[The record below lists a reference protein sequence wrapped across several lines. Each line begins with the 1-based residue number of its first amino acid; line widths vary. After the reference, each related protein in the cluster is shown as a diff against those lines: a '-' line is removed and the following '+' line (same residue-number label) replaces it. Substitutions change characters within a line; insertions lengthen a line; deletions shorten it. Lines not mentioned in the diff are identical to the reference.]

1 MYRLLV
7 SCLACLILSLA
18 ATAQL
23 PTSSLNGTVTDPQ
36 GGLVAGAKVSIANA
50 ATGATRET
58 TSGSDGGFAVT
69 DLPPGD
75 YSVRVSATGFATSE
89 YKGVHLEVGRATTL
103 SVSLRIAAGGEV
115 VEVSAAEIALNT
127 TQSMVQGQVEAQE
140 IQTLPLNGR
149 NYLELAFLIPGNRPA
164 PRFDPTKTQTVE
176 VSSAGA
182 YGRGGN
188 IIIDGADNNDEVVG
202 GTLMNFPQDGLA
214 EFQIATKFTAEV
226 GRSSSSIINVATK
239 SGTNNVHGSEYFFFR
254 HKTLQGLPATFDR
267 RQPTPRFAREQF
279 GGSLGGPLIRDKLFG
294 FFAGEYLNQ
303 DHAAPVGVR
312 NFNSDGTG
320 TVSSGSAPAFVHDV
334 RITSKGDWVPDADD
348 HISLRY
354 SFQRSLDVDN
364 GFQIRPLGGA
374 ANRQESLNRY
384 NSFLAS
390 WSRNLS
396 ANKINTVSYQKNYF
410 LNHIPAFSPNAP
422 ETNPGGLAVTNELRF
437 PSVQDGANYRIPQRT
452 RLARDQVRDTFYWSL
467 GKHNMTFGTEFQYYG
482 SDILFDIFGSGS
494 VYLAGDFPA
503 QNLHTGTPC
512 SVTTPCDDT
521 DIPIALAL
529 KSDAPVKPP
538 TAPYEHTKYW
548 GLFVQDDWRLRTGL
562 TINLGLRWDV
572 DFNSLGET
580 EQNKP
585 CPDLTTPSID
595 CEFIRN
601 LLGPHNSSAKY
612 KNFGPRVGFA
622 WQPSALK
629 NTVVRGGYG
638 IYYDRVILEPA
649 LLEELLNGRAVP
661 ILGFG
666 GSNCAPSGSAPG
678 TPTGSCSAPGAVYV
692 CATPNPAKPTQLLVA
707 TCNPSNPSVIPIVNL
722 SDPFSGGSSPFGI
735 GVTFIDNKAATPL
748 VQQFTLG
755 IQHLFG
761 NDYLLSV
768 DGIHT
773 RGTRQLIPRYL
784 RTLPP
789 GASAAA
795 STYIDCPNPRDPCT
809 VIDPATGI
817 PAATGCSGASPNP
830 TCQSIT
836 DIMSSARTWYDA
848 MLVSFQK
855 RPGRG
860 PWHPGYN
867 LSYTLSKTFDEQQ
880 DDQVS
885 PSGAPTEDPAVV
897 GMHENDLHIEK
908 GYAVTDERHRFVASG
923 IVEIPWKLN
932 VSPIWTWASSI
943 PENLDVP
950 VLSDGRL
957 PNIPRNALGREISNG
972 DALNAAITAYN
983 ALPTCLASGAT
994 AGPLPCNG
1002 TGNGK
1007 RVTVTCPICSSNP
1020 HFGHDFNSFDMRM
1033 TRTFHFKEP
1042 HSLEAIAEV
1051 FNLFN
1056 VTNIRG
1062 TTNRN
1067 YSGVLNV
1074 VDSPTF
1080 NRALETA
1087 GKFFGSGGPRAFQ
1100 FALRYSF

>member
-1 MYRLLV
+1 MYRLLI
-7 SCLACLILSLA
+7 SCLVGLVLSLN

-23 PTSSLNGTVTDPQ
+23 PTSTLNGTVTDPQ
-36 GGLVAGAKVSIANA
+36 GGIVPGAKVVVTNT
-50 ATGATRET
+50 ATGVIREATST
-58 TSGSDGGFAVT
+58 SDGGFAVT
-69 DLPPGD
+69 DLIPGD
-75 YSVRVSATGFATSE
+75 YSVRVSASGFATSE
-89 YKGVHLEVGRATTL
+89 YKGVRLDVGRATTL
-103 SVSLRIAAGGEV
+103 TVSLRIASGGEV
-115 VEVSAAEIALNT
+115 VQVSATEISLNT
-127 TQSMVQGQVEAQE
+127 TQSMVQGRVEAQE

-149 NYLELAFLIPGNRPA
+149 NFLDLAFLIPGNRPA
-164 PRFDPTKTQTVE
+164 PRFDPTKTITVE

-202 GTLMNFPQDGLA
+202 GTLMNFPEDGLA

-254 HKTLQGLPATFDR
+254 HKDLQGLPATFDR
-267 RQPTPRFAREQF
+267 TQPTPRFAREQF
-279 GGSLGGPLIRDKLFG
+279 GGSLGGPLIRDKLFA

-303 DHAAPVGVR
+303 DHAVPVGIR
-312 NFNSDGTG
+312 DFTAN
-320 TVSSGSAPAFVHDV
+320 TVAGGSAPAFVHDV
-334 RITSKGDWVPDADD
+334 RITSKGDWVPDTSD

-354 SFQRSLDVDN
+354 SFERSLDVDN
-364 GFQIRPLGGA
+364 GFLIRPLGGA
-374 ANRQESLNRY
+374 GNRQQSLNRY

-390 WSRNLS
+390 WSKNFS
-396 ANKINTVSYQKNYF
+396 PTQINTLSYQKNYF
-410 LNHIPAFSPNAP
+410 INNIPAFSPNSP
-422 ETNPGGLAVTNELRF
+422 ETNPGGLAATNELRF
-437 PSVQDGANYRIPQRT
+437 PDVQDGANYRIPQRT
-452 RLARDQVRDTFYWSL
+452 RLARDQLRDTFYWSL
-467 GKHNMTFGTEFQYYG
+467 GKHSVSFGAEFQYYG

-494 VYLAGDFPA
+494 VYLAQDFATADLNGDGVI
-503 QNLHTGTPC
+503 NDL
-512 SVTTPCDDT
+512 
-521 DIPIALAL
+521 DIPIAIAL
-529 KSDAPVKPP
+529 KSGAPVRPP
-538 TAPYEHTKYW
+538 TAPYEHNKYL
-548 GLFVQDDWRLRTGL
+548 GLFVQDDWRVRPGL
-562 TINLGLRWDV
+562 TINAGLRWDI

-585 CPDLTTPSID
+585 CQNLTTVNLN

-601 LLGPHNSSAKY
+601 LLGPHDSSAKY

-622 WQPSALK
+622 WQPAALR

-661 ILGFG
+661 IVAF
-666 GSNCAPSGSAPG
+666 SGSTVVNGHFAPD
-678 TPTGSCSAPGAVYV
+678 PSTG
-692 CATPNPAKPTQLLVA
+692 K
-707 TCNPSNPSVIPIVNL
+707 IVNL
-722 SDPFSGGSSPFGI
+722 ANPFGGGSSPFGI
-735 GVTFIDNKAATPL
+735 GVNVIDNKAATPL

-755 IQHLFG
+755 VQRQFA

-789 GASAAA
+789 GASTAA

-809 VIDPATGI
+809 VIDPATGT
-817 PAATGCSGASPNP
+817 PAATGCPADPS
-830 TCQSIT
+830 CQSIT
-836 DIMSSARTWYDA
+836 NIQSTARTWYDA
-848 MLVSFQK
+848 LWISFQK
-855 RPGRG
+855 RPKSG

-867 LSYTLSKTFDEQQ
+867 VSYTLSKTFDEQQ

-897 GMHENDLHIEK
+897 GMHVNDLKIEK
-908 GYAVTDERHRFVASG
+908 GYAVSDERHRFVLSG
-923 IVEIPWKLN
+923 NMEVPWKIN
-932 VSPIWTWASSI
+932 ISPIWTWSSSI
-943 PENLDVP
+943 PENIDVP
-950 VLSDGRL
+950 LLSDGRL
-957 PNIPRNALGREISNG
+957 PNIPRNALGRQISNG
-972 DALNAAITAYN
+972 KTLNAAIIAYN
-983 ALPTCLASGAT
+983 ALPPCLATGAT
-994 AGPLPCNG
+994 AGPLPCNQGQLLNAAG
-1002 TGNGK
+1002 TGPLQVDPRIK
-1007 RVTVTCPICSSNP
+1007 
-1020 HFGHDFNSFDMRM
+1020 FGHDFNSFD
-1033 TRTFHFKEP
+1033 TRVSRIFHLKEP
-1042 HSLEAIAEV
+1042 HTLEAIVDV

-1067 YSGVLNV
+1067 YSGVNNV
-1074 VDSPTF
+1074 LGTSDF

>member
-1 MYRLLV
+1 MHRLLV
-7 SCLACLILSLA
+7 SCFLCLLFSFA
-18 ATAQL
+18 AIAQL
-23 PTSSLNGTVTDPQ
+23 PTSSLNGAVTDPQ
-36 GGLVAGAKVSIANA
+36 GGLVAGAKVAVINT

-58 TSGSDGGFAVT
+58 SSGSDGGFSVT

-75 YSVRVSATGFATSE
+75 YTVRVSASGFATSE
-89 YKGVHLEVGRATTL
+89 YKGVRLEVGRATTL
-103 SVSLRIAAGGEV
+103 TVSLRIASGGQV
-115 VEVSAAEIALNT
+115 VQVSAAEIALNT

-140 IQTLPLNGR
+140 IRTLPLNGR
-149 NYLELAFLIPGNRPA
+149 NFLDLAFLIPGNRPA

-202 GTLMNFPQDGLA
+202 GTLMNFPEDGLA

-239 SGTNNVHGSEYFFFR
+239 SGTNSVHGSEYFFFR

-267 RQPTPRFAREQF
+267 TQPTPRFAREQF
-279 GGSLGGPLIRDKLFG
+279 GGSLGGPLVRDKLFG

-303 DHAAPVGVR
+303 DHAVPAGVR
-312 NFNSDGTG
+312 NFNPDGTG
-320 TVSSGSAPAFVHDV
+320 TVSGGSALAFVHDV
-334 RITSKGDWVPDADD
+334 RITSRGDWVPDANDRV
-348 HISLRY
+348 SLRY
-354 SFQRSLDVDN
+354 SFERALDVDN

-374 ANRQESLNRY
+374 GNRQQSLNRY

-390 WSRNLS
+390 WSKNFS
-396 ANKINTVSYQKNYF
+396 ATKINTISYQKNYF
-410 LNHIPAFSPNAP
+410 LNNIPAFSPDAP
-422 ETNPGGLAVTNELRF
+422 ATNPGGLAVTNELRF
-437 PSVQDGANYRIPQRT
+437 PSLQDGANYRIPQRT
-452 RLARDQVRDTFYWSL
+452 RLARDQIRDTFYWSV
-467 GKHNMTFGTEFQYYG
+467 GKHSLSFGTEFQYYG

-494 VYLAGDFPA
+494 VYLGGDFPT
-503 QNLHTGTPC
+503 QNLFTGTACSAAAPC
-512 SVTTPCDDT
+512 NDT
-521 DIPIALAL
+521 DIPVALAL

-538 TAPYEHTKYW
+538 TAPYEHVKYL
-548 GLFVQDDWRLRTGL
+548 GLFVQDDWHFRPGL
-562 TINLGLRWDV
+562 TFNAGLRWDI
-572 DFNSLGET
+572 DFNSLGQT

-585 CPDLTTPSID
+585 CPDLTTTSIS

-601 LLGPHNSSAKY
+601 LLGPYDSSAKY
-612 KNFGPRVGFA
+612 KNFSPRVGFA
-622 WQPSALK
+622 WQPSGLK

-661 ILGFG
+661 IRAFG
-666 GSNCAPSGSAPG
+666 GSNCAPFGSAPG
-678 TPTGSCSAPGAVYV
+678 APLGSCSTAGAAYV
-692 CATPNPAKPTQLLVA
+692 CADSADKFVA
-707 TCNPSNPSVIPIVNL
+707 TCGSAASIPIVNL

-735 GVTFIDNKAATPL
+735 GVTVIDNKAATPL

-755 IQHLFG
+755 VQRQFA
-761 NDYLLSV
+761 NNYLLSV

-789 GASAAA
+789 GASTAA

-809 VIDPATGI
+809 VIDPATGK
-817 PAATGCSGASPNP
+817 PAATGCPADPS
-830 TCQSIT
+830 CQSIT
-836 DIMSSARTWYDA
+836 NIESSARTWYDA
-848 MLVSFQK
+848 LLFSFQK

-867 LSYTLSKTFDEQQ
+867 ISYTLSKTFDEQQ

-897 GMHENDLHIEK
+897 GMHVSDLHIEK
-908 GYAVTDERHRFVASG
+908 GYAVTDERHRFVFSG
-923 IVEIPWKLN
+923 NVEIPWKLN
-932 VSPIWTWASSI
+932 FSPIWTWASSI

-950 VLSDGRL
+950 GLSDGRL
-957 PNIPRNALGREISNG
+957 PNIPRNALGRQISNG
-972 DALNAAITAYN
+972 NALNAAIAAYN
-983 ALPTCLASGAT
+983 ALPTCLASGST

-1002 TGNGK
+1002 PGNGT
-1007 RVTVTCPICSSNP
+1007 RVTISCPVCSGNP

-1067 YSGVLNV
+1067 YSGVNNV
-1074 VDSPTF
+1074 IDSPTF
-1080 NRALETA
+1080 NRSLETA

>member
-1 MYRLLV
+1 MYRLLI
-7 SCLACLILSLA
+7 SCLVGLVLSLS

-23 PTSSLNGTVTDPQ
+23 PTSTLNGTVTDPQ
-36 GGLVAGAKVSIANA
+36 GGIVPGAKVVVTNT
-50 ATGATRET
+50 ATGVIREATST
-58 TSGSDGGFAVT
+58 SDGGFAVT
-69 DLPPGD
+69 DLIPGD
-75 YSVRVSATGFATSE
+75 YSVRVSASGFATSE
-89 YKGVHLEVGRATTL
+89 YKGVRLDVGRATTL
-103 SVSLRIAAGGEV
+103 TVSLRIASGGEV
-115 VEVSAAEIALNT
+115 VQVSAAEISLNT
-127 TQSMVQGQVEAQE
+127 TQSMVQGRVEAQE
-140 IQTLPLNGR
+140 IQTFPLNGR
-149 NYLELAFLIPGNRPA
+149 NFLDLAFLIPGNRPA
-164 PRFDPTKTQTVE
+164 PRFDPTKTITVE

-202 GTLMNFPQDGLA
+202 GTLMNFPEDGLA

-254 HKTLQGLPATFDR
+254 HKDLQGLPATFDR
-267 RQPTPRFAREQF
+267 TQPTPRFAREQF

-303 DHAAPVGVR
+303 DHAVPVGVR
-312 NFNSDGTG
+312 DFTTN
-320 TVSSGSAPAFVHDV
+320 TVAGGSAPAFVHDV
-334 RITSKGDWVPDADD
+334 RITSKGDWVPDTND

-354 SFQRSLDVDN
+354 SFERSLDVDN
-364 GFQIRPLGGA
+364 GFLIRPLGGA
-374 ANRQESLNRY
+374 GNRQQSLNRY

-390 WSRNLS
+390 WSKNFSPRQ
-396 ANKINTVSYQKNYF
+396 INTLSYQKNYF
-410 LNHIPAFSPNAP
+410 INNIPAFSPNSP
-422 ETNPGGLAVTNELRF
+422 ETTPGGLAATNELRF
-437 PSVQDGANYRIPQRT
+437 PDVQDGANYRIPQRT
-452 RLARDQVRDTFYWSL
+452 RLARDQLRDTFYWSF
-467 GKHNMTFGTEFQYYG
+467 GKHSVSFGAEFQYYG

-494 VYLAGDFPA
+494 VYLAQDFATADLNGDGVI
-503 QNLHTGTPC
+503 NDL
-512 SVTTPCDDT
+512 
-521 DIPIALAL
+521 DIPIAIAL
-529 KSDAPVKPP
+529 KSGAPVRPP
-538 TAPYEHTKYW
+538 TAPYEHNKYL
-548 GLFVQDDWRLRTGL
+548 GLFVQDDWRLRPGL
-562 TINLGLRWDV
+562 TINAGLRWDI

-585 CPDLTTPSID
+585 CQNLTTVNLN

-601 LLGPHNSSAKY
+601 LLGPHDSSAKY

-622 WQPSALK
+622 WQPAALR

-661 ILGFG
+661 IVAF
-666 GSNCAPSGSAPG
+666 SGSTVVNGHFAPD
-678 TPTGSCSAPGAVYV
+678 PSTG
-692 CATPNPAKPTQLLVA
+692 N
-707 TCNPSNPSVIPIVNL
+707 IVNL
-722 SDPFSGGSSPFGI
+722 ANPFGGGSSPFGI
-735 GVTFIDNKAATPL
+735 GVNVVDNKAATPL

-755 IQHLFG
+755 VQRQFA

-789 GASAAA
+789 GASTSA
-795 STYIDCPNPRDPCT
+795 STYIDCPNARDPCT
-809 VIDPATGI
+809 VIDPATGT
-817 PAATGCSGASPNP
+817 PAATGCPADPS
-830 TCQSIT
+830 CQSIT
-836 DIMSSARTWYDA
+836 NIQSTARTWYDA
-848 MLVSFQK
+848 LWISFQK
-855 RPGRG
+855 RPKSG

-867 LSYTLSKTFDEQQ
+867 VSYTLSKTFDQQQ

-897 GMHENDLHIEK
+897 GMHVNDLKIEK
-908 GYAVTDERHRFVASG
+908 GYAVSDERHRFVLSG
-923 IVEIPWKLN
+923 NMEIPWKLN

-943 PENLDVP
+943 PENIDVP
-950 VLSDGRL
+950 LLSDGRL
-957 PNIPRNALGREISNG
+957 PNIPRNALGRQISNG
-972 DALNAAITAYN
+972 KALNAAIIAYN
-983 ALPTCLASGAT
+983 ALPPCLATGAT
-994 AGPLPCNG
+994 AGPLPCNQGQLLNAAG
-1002 TGNGK
+1002 TGPLQVDPRIK
-1007 RVTVTCPICSSNP
+1007 
-1020 HFGHDFNSFDMRM
+1020 FGHDFNSFD
-1033 TRTFHFKEP
+1033 TRVSRIFHLKEP
-1042 HSLEAIAEV
+1042 HTLEAIVDV

-1067 YSGVLNV
+1067 YSGVNNV
-1074 VDSPTF
+1074 LGTSDF

>member
-1 MYRLLV
+1 MYRLLI
-7 SCLACLILSLA
+7 SCLVGLVLSLN

-23 PTSSLNGTVTDPQ
+23 PTSTLNGTVTDPQ
-36 GGLVAGAKVSIANA
+36 GGIVPGAKVVVTNT
-50 ATGATRET
+50 ATGVIREATST
-58 TSGSDGGFAVT
+58 SDGGFAVT
-69 DLPPGD
+69 DLIPGD
-75 YSVRVSATGFATSE
+75 YSVRVSASGFATSE
-89 YKGVHLEVGRATTL
+89 YKGVRLDVGRATTL
-103 SVSLRIAAGGEV
+103 TVSLRIASGGEV
-115 VEVSAAEIALNT
+115 VQVSATEISLNT
-127 TQSMVQGQVEAQE
+127 TQSMVQGRVEAQE

-149 NYLELAFLIPGNRPA
+149 NFLDLAFLIPGNRPA
-164 PRFDPTKTQTVE
+164 PRFDPTKTITVE

-202 GTLMNFPQDGLA
+202 GTLMNFPEDGLA

-254 HKTLQGLPATFDR
+254 HKDLQGLPATFDR
-267 RQPTPRFAREQF
+267 TQPTPRFAREQF
-279 GGSLGGPLIRDKLFG
+279 GGSLGGPLIRDKLFA

-303 DHAAPVGVR
+303 DHAVPVGIR
-312 NFNSDGTG
+312 DFTAN
-320 TVSSGSAPAFVHDV
+320 TVAGGSAPAFVHDV
-334 RITSKGDWVPDADD
+334 RITSKGDWVPDTSD

-354 SFQRSLDVDN
+354 SFERSLDVDN
-364 GFQIRPLGGA
+364 GFLIRPLGGA
-374 ANRQESLNRY
+374 GNRQQSLNRY

-390 WSRNLS
+390 WSKNFS
-396 ANKINTVSYQKNYF
+396 PTQINTLSYQKNYF
-410 LNHIPAFSPNAP
+410 INNIPAFSPNSP
-422 ETNPGGLAVTNELRF
+422 ETNPGGLAATNELRF
-437 PSVQDGANYRIPQRT
+437 PDVQDGANYRIPQRT
-452 RLARDQVRDTFYWSL
+452 RLARDQLRDTFYWSL
-467 GKHNMTFGTEFQYYG
+467 GKHSVSFGAEFQYYG

-494 VYLAGDFPA
+494 VYLAQDFATADLNGDGVI
-503 QNLHTGTPC
+503 NDL
-512 SVTTPCDDT
+512 
-521 DIPIALAL
+521 DIPIAIAL
-529 KSDAPVKPP
+529 KSGAPVRPP
-538 TAPYEHTKYW
+538 TAPYEHNKYL
-548 GLFVQDDWRLRTGL
+548 GLFVQDDWRVRPGL
-562 TINLGLRWDV
+562 TINAGLRWDI

-585 CPDLTTPSID
+585 CQNLTTVNLN

-601 LLGPHNSSAKY
+601 LLGPHDSSAKY

-622 WQPSALK
+622 WQPAALR

-661 ILGFG
+661 IVAF
-666 GSNCAPSGSAPG
+666 SGSTVVNGHFAPD
-678 TPTGSCSAPGAVYV
+678 PSTG
-692 CATPNPAKPTQLLVA
+692 K
-707 TCNPSNPSVIPIVNL
+707 IVNL
-722 SDPFSGGSSPFGI
+722 ANPFGGGSSPFGI
-735 GVTFIDNKAATPL
+735 GVNVIDNKAATPL

-755 IQHLFG
+755 VQRQFA

-789 GASAAA
+789 GASTAA

-809 VIDPATGI
+809 VIDPATGT
-817 PAATGCSGASPNP
+817 PAATGCPADPS
-830 TCQSIT
+830 CQSIT
-836 DIMSSARTWYDA
+836 NIQSTARTWYDA
-848 MLVSFQK
+848 LWISFQK
-855 RPGRG
+855 RPKSG

-867 LSYTLSKTFDEQQ
+867 VSYTLSKTFDEQQ

-897 GMHENDLHIEK
+897 GMHVNDLKIEK
-908 GYAVTDERHRFVASG
+908 GYAVSDERHRFVLSG
-923 IVEIPWKLN
+923 NMEVPWKIN
-932 VSPIWTWASSI
+932 ISPIWTWSSSI
-943 PENLDVP
+943 PENIDVP
-950 VLSDGRL
+950 LLSDGRL
-957 PNIPRNALGREISNG
+957 PNIPRNALGRQISNG
-972 DALNAAITAYN
+972 KALNAAIIAYN
-983 ALPTCLASGAT
+983 ALPPCLATGAT
-994 AGPLPCNG
+994 AGPLPCNQGQLLNAAG
-1002 TGNGK
+1002 TGPLQVDPRIK
-1007 RVTVTCPICSSNP
+1007 
-1020 HFGHDFNSFDMRM
+1020 FGHDFNSFD
-1033 TRTFHFKEP
+1033 TRVSRIFHLKEP
-1042 HSLEAIAEV
+1042 HTLEAIVDV

-1067 YSGVLNV
+1067 YSGVNNV
-1074 VDSPTF
+1074 LGTSDF